1 MMMQETKIPS
11 EIINKINQALLA
23 LKAGKP
29 IIVTDD
35 DDRENEGDFIL
46 LAEKV
51 TKESMN
57 FLVTEARGLV
67 CVAISETIAAKLE
80 LPPMVFNNEDP
91 HGTAFTV
98 SIDHE
103 LTTTGISAAERA
115 LTVNKVADPAATAAE
130 FRRPGH
136 IFPLIAKEGGVL
148 ERRGHTEAAVDL
160 ARLANVNSAAVIC
173 EILKPDG
180 EMARR
185 DELIEIAKLHDLIMI
200 SIEELVLYRQLTDKK
215 LVHRA
220 AEVKLPAKIRANS
233 ENETFNFTML
243 GYTNS
248 IDNAEHVALVA
259 GELSALSVP
268 LVRIHSECLTGDV
281 FGSCRCDCG
290 PQLQHAQS
298 IIAKEGG
305 IILYMRQEGRGIGL
319 INKLRAYELQEQ
331 GVDTVEA
338 NHQLGFKADQRSY
351 ELCAAML
358 RDMGI
363 SQIKLMT
370 NNPDKIQA
378 LSKFGIEVIERVP
391 IVVGVEPENE
401 RYREV
406 KKSKMA
412 HLD

>member
-1 MMMQETKIPS
+1 MTNTETKVPS
-11 EIINKINQALLA
+11 EIIHKIEQAVLA
-23 LKAGKP
+23 LQKGKP

-51 TKESMN
+51 TKQSMN

-67 CVAISETIAAKLE
+67 CVAISEAIAKRLD

-115 LTVNKVADPAATAAE
+115 LTVNKVADPNSSSAE

-136 IFPLIAKEGGVL
+136 IFPLIAKDGGVI

-160 ARLANVNSAAVIC
+160 AKLSGVNSAAVIC

-185 DELIEIAKLHDLIMI
+185 DELLNIAKLHNLVMI
-200 SIEELVLYRQLTDKK
+200 SIEELVLYRQLTDEK
-215 LVHRA
+215 LVVRA
-220 AEVKLPAKIRANS
+220 AKVKLPAKVMM
-233 ENETFNFTML
+233 NEGLETVDFQML
-243 GYTNS
+243 GYQNS
-248 IDNAEHVALVA
+248 IDQAEHVALVA
-259 GELSALSVP
+259 GELEELSTP

-290 PQLQHAQS
+290 PQLQYAQS
-298 IIAKEGG
+298 MIAKDGG

-319 INKLRAYELQEQ
+319 INKLKAYELQEK

-338 NHQLGFKADQRSY
+338 NHQLGFKADERSY

-363 SQIKLMT
+363 RQIKLLT
-370 NNPDKIQA
+370 NNPDKINA
-378 LSKFGIEVIERVP
+378 LAKFGIEVIERVP
-391 IVVGVEPENE
+391 IAVGFEPENE
-401 RYREV
+401 QYRHI